1 MFNRDTQHECRDRFC
16 HRLIPSAFSPH
27 PSSFR
32 CGGEPMSAP
41 LLDPHTLDPHQPR
54 AALRPEVRGHSH
66 AIASGHYLATQAGM
80 RVLETGG
87 NAVDAGVAAG
97 ICLGIL
103 LSDFVSFAG
112 VAPILVY
119 EAKSGQVHSVA
130 GVGHWPAAATLE
142 EFTRRYGND
151 MPEGIARTVVPSAPD
166 AWITALQRWG
176 TKRFGEVA
184 AAAIELAAEG
194 FPMYELMSMRIARE
208 AKLLGSW
215 PSSAAVFLPEGRP
228 PRPGE
233 RFRQVEA
240 ARTLERMAAAE
251 SRSAHLGRGGALQAA
266 RDEFYKGETAERIA
280 RFMAEQGGLLT
291 YDDLA
296 SYRVQTP
303 EPVSTAFQGWQVYA
317 CGPWSQGLALPEA
330 LNIIAGYDLASM
342 GHNSPAYLHTLIEAI
357 KLSFADREAYIG
369 DPDFVDVP
377 LDVLLSSA
385 YAEAQRRRI
394 NAGQASAG
402 LPEPGDVGRALTHP
416 RSAAPVSAGGD
427 GGAADTSYV
436 CAVDRWGNVFS
447 ATPSDGF
454 GTPVVP
460 GVGMC
465 VSPRGSQSWLDPAH
479 PSVLAPGK
487 RPRLTPNPAIA
498 VKGSLG
504 GATPVVGGG
513 EHGNS
518 PKSEGSTVLPFGTP
532 GGDVQVQSMLQVF
545 LNIAV
550 WGMTPQ
556 QAVEAPRAVSYSAP
570 NSFWPHAAQPGI
582 VRAESRINAGT
593 LRALADLGH
602 RVEAWPEWTWLAG
615 AMCAIHAD
623 SDAGVLTAGADPRR
637 EAYALAW

>member
-1 MFNRDTQHECRDRFC
+1 MT
-16 HRLIPSAFSPH
+16 AH
-27 PSSFR
+27 P
-32 CGGEPMSAP
+32 
-41 LLDPHTLDPHQPR
+41 LDPHTLDPHQPR
-54 AALRPEVRGHSH
+54 AALRPEVRGHRH
-66 AIASGHYLATQAGM
+66 AIVSGHYLATQAGM
-80 RVLETGG
+80 RVLEAGG

-97 ICLGIL
+97 ICLGIV

-119 EAKSGQVHSVA
+119 EAKTGHVHSVA

-142 EFTRRYGND
+142 EFTRRYGTD

-166 AWITALQRWG
+166 AWITALRRWG
-176 TKRFGEVA
+176 TQRFGQVA

-208 AKLLGSW
+208 AKLLAQW
-215 PSSAAVFLPEGRP
+215 PTSVALFLPEGRP

-251 SRSAHLGRGGALQAA
+251 SRAAHLGRDGALQAA

-291 YDDLA
+291 SDDLA
-296 SYRVQTP
+296 SYAVQTP
-303 EPVSTAFQGWQVYA
+303 APVETAFWGWRVFA
-317 CGPWSQGLALPEA
+317 CGPWSQGPALPET
-330 LNIIAGYDLASM
+330 LNILSGFDLAAM
-342 GHNSPAYLHTLIEAI
+342 GHNSPAYLHTLLEAL
-357 KLSFADREAYIG
+357 KLAFADREAYIG
-369 DPDFVDVP
+369 DPEFVDVP
-377 LDVLLSSA
+377 VEVLLSA
-385 YAEAQRRRI
+385 TYADAQRSRI
-394 NAGQASAG
+394 RAERALPG
-402 LPEPGDVGRALTHP
+402 LPTPGDVGRALTHP
-416 RSAAPVSAGGD
+416 RSAASVSAGD

-498 VKGSLG
+498 IKGNTL
-504 GATPVVGGG
+504 
-513 EHGNS
+513 
-518 PKSEGSTVLPFGTP
+518 LPFGTP

-570 NSFWPHAAQPGI
+570 NSFWPHTAQPGI
-582 VRAESRINAGT
+582 VRAEGRIAPAT
-593 LRALADLGH
+593 LRTLSDLGH
-602 RVEAWPEWTWLAG
+602 KVEAWPQWTWLAG
-615 AMCAIHAD
+615 AMCAIYAD
-623 SDAGVLTAGADPRR
+623 RDAGTLTAGADPRR